1 MTKRAKTKRA
11 KTTKREKLPPV
22 AAPWPIEGLPLREAF
37 ERVLASTTQRAD
49 RVAAERTWAGLR
61 AAAAS
66 AAAGDAYRVAIRR
79 AEQRMQE
86 TWRACWSHFLKAWVN
101 GDFIIQ
107 GRPANPRKPRETIDP
122 AAARYLGVYKLDQSI
137 LRDHANGELLY
148 DALVLPARSETS
160 QPILAAADH
169 NREPDHN
176 REAGQSRS
184 QKLIREIA
192 QKLFPC
198 GYDHISNND
207 LIAAI
212 AQHSKDNKTP
222 LSAGRDTFL
231 RALGRRRG

>member
-1 MTKRAKTKRA
+1 MTKRA
-11 KTTKREKLPPV
+11 KTTKREKLPLDDP
-22 AAPWPIEGLPLREAF
+22 PWPIEGLPLREAF

-49 RVAAERTWAGLR
+49 QAAAERTFAGLR

-66 AAAGDAYRVAIRR
+66 AAADDAYRVPIRR

-86 TWRACWSHFLKAWVN
+86 TWRACWDHFLKAWGN
-101 GDFIIQ
+101 GDFIIA

-122 AAARYLGVYKLDQSI
+122 AAASYAAVQSLKDSV
-137 LRDHANGELLY
+137 LRIESETSETFY
-148 DALVLPARSETS
+148 DVRVLPARSETA

-169 NREPDHN
+169 DREPDHN
-176 REAGQSRS
+176 REPGQSRA
-184 QKLIREIA
+184 QILIREIA
-192 QKLFPC
+192 QKLFPR

-212 AQHSKDNKTP
+212 VQHSKDNKTP